1 MTGSPHTP
9 QGAALTALVLE
20 IFRLNGALLVQ
31 GDRLVGDIGLT
42 SARWQVMGAAA
53 LSPVPLSVAAIARNM
68 GLTRQAVQR
77 VADDLERAGFVRFA
91 PNPHHQRA
99 KLVVLTASGTA
110 AYRAAAARQAPWANR
125 LAAGLDHRRI
135 RTATTILRAISQ
147 RLDGGQPAAAE
158 TREQRP

>member
-1 MTGSPHTP
+1 MTGSSHTP

-20 IFRLNGALLVQ
+20 IFRLNGALLAH

-91 PNPHHQRA
+91 PNPHHRRA
-99 KLVVLTASGTA
+99 KLVVLTGSGTA
-110 AYRAAAARQAPWANR
+110 AFRAATTRQAPWANR

-135 RTATTILRAISQ
+135 RAATTILRAISQ
-147 RLDGGQPAAAE
+147 RLDGDQPATAE
-158 TREQRP
+158 TPEQRP

>member
-1 MTGSPHTP
+1 
-9 QGAALTALVLE
+9 
-20 IFRLNGALLVQ
+20 
-31 GDRLVGDIGLT
+31 
-42 SARWQVMGAAA
+42 
-53 LSPVPLSVAAIARNM
+53 VPLSVAAIARNM

-110 AYRAAAARQAPWANR
+110 ACRAATARQAPWANR

-135 RTATTILRAISQ
+135 RAATTILRAISQ
-147 RLDGGQPAAAE
+147 RLDGDRPVTAE